1 MLFWQLVLYWDW
13 NMKLRMAPVLALAV
27 VLAGCGKP
35 ERVADAPHY
44 SEPAEGKPVRGK
56 FLAYE
61 HALSIDAAEDQVL
74 PLADKLQAACAA
86 DTANTCTLLQSSK
99 GSGRNVSAQ
108 LRVRAKPAGIEALM
122 KLAASG
128 GAVAHQETRV
138 DDLAKAISDSDK
150 QLDMLRQYQRK
161 LTELENRAGNNL
173 ETLMKV
179 SKELAQVQAELEQ
192 AMGQNAHLLQ
202 RVNMDLLDVQISARH
217 QQSFWTPVRHALDD
231 FSGDLSRGVS
241 SVVTG
246 AAYLL
251 PWLLVGAAALAGG
264 RRLWRWR
271 GKRRQG

>member
-1 MLFWQLVLYWDW
+1 
-13 NMKLRMAPVLALAV
+13 MKLTMAPMLAMAVLLS
-27 VLAGCGKP
+27 GCSKP
-35 ERVADAPHY
+35 ERVA
-44 SEPAEGKPVRGK
+44 EGAAKMAQSGATAARGK

-61 HALSIDAAEDQVL
+61 HSISIDAAEGKVL

-86 DTANTCTLLQSSK
+86 DTANVCTLLQSSK
-99 GSGRNVSAQ
+99 GSGRNVSAH
-108 LRVRAKPAGIEALM
+108 LRVRAKPAGIDALM
-122 KLAASG
+122 KLASSG
-128 GAVAHQETRV
+128 GDIAHQETRV

-202 RVNMDLLDVQISARH
+202 RVNLDLLDVQISARH

-231 FSGDLSRGVS
+231 FSGDLSRGIS

-246 AAYLL
+246 VAYLV
-251 PWLLVGAAALAGG
+251 PWLLLGAMALAGG

-271 GKRRQG
+271 KKPRQ

>member
-1 MLFWQLVLYWDW
+1 MT
-13 NMKLRMAPVLALAV
+13 LRMAPMLALMV
-27 VLAGCGKP
+27 ILAGCGKP
-35 ERVADAPHY
+35 ERVPGVQNHT
-44 SEPAEGKPVRGK
+44 EPAEGIPARGK

-61 HALSIDAAEDQVL
+61 HSVSIDAAEDKVL

-86 DTANTCTLLQSSK
+86 DTANTCTLLQASK
-99 GSGRNVSAQ
+99 GSGRDVSAH
-108 LRVRAKPAGIEALM
+108 LRVRAKPAGIDALM
-122 KLAASG
+122 KLASSG
-128 GAVAHQETRV
+128 GDVAHQETRV

-161 LTELENRAGNNL
+161 LMALENRAGNNL

-179 SKELAQVQAELEQ
+179 SRELAQVQAELEQ

-202 RVNMDLLDVQISARH
+202 RVNLDLLDVQISARH

-231 FSGDLSRGVS
+231 FSGDLSRGIS

-246 AAYLL
+246 VAYLV
-251 PWLLVGAAALAGG
+251 PWLLVGAMALAGG

-271 GKRRQG
+271 KKPRQ

>member
-1 MLFWQLVLYWDW
+1 
-13 NMKLRMAPVLALAV
+13 MKLWMALALVAM
-27 VLAGCGKP
+27 LAGCSKA
-35 ERVADAPHY
+35 ERVSGAQNYA
-44 SEPAEGKPVRGK
+44 EPKQAAAARGK

-61 HALSIDAAEDQVL
+61 HSISIDTAEENVL

-99 GSGRNVSAQ
+99 GSGRDVSAH
-108 LRVRAKPAGIEALM
+108 LRVRAKPAGIEALI
-122 KLAASG
+122 KLASSG
-128 GAVAHQETRV
+128 GDVAHQEIRV

-161 LTELENRAGNNL
+161 LSELESRSGNNL

-179 SKELAQVQAELEQ
+179 AKELAQVQAELEQ

-202 RVNMDLLDVQISARH
+202 RVNLDLLDVQISARH
-217 QQSFWTPVRHALDD
+217 RQSFWTPVRHALDD
-231 FSGDLSRGVS
+231 FSGDLSRGIS

-251 PWLLVGAAALAGG
+251 PWLLVGAIALAGG

-271 GKRRQG
+271 KKSRP